1 MLCAALVLILI
12 PIWIVD
18 YPGMVDYPN
27 HLTRC
32 YILAHYHGNPLW
44 QQRYQLDHTPI
55 PNLMMDLIVTSLTRF
70 LPLLVSGKLFLS
82 LIAILYV
89 GGCSAVG
96 RSIAGRPNWLALPCA
111 FTLYNKQFLYGFA
124 NYVFGVGVFLCA
136 FAYWYR
142 VRDKMTPL
150 RFLICGLLSL
160 AAYFSH
166 LSSLV
171 FLFIAC
177 FIITLFDYL
186 RDRRL
191 HEHWFKMLWLIFP
204 APLLFLY
211 VSSRA
216 QVRSVDWS
224 YTIAEKLRALGS
236 PLQSYNIYVDAVV
249 AFVLLLC
256 LVVLVKGSKIHR
268 PVTIMAVFL
277 VLTFLTPDGLATD
290 RCVAER
296 FVVPGL
302 LIGILSIDPRRDKWR
317 NVVIGLAVA
326 VMLAHTVEIAANWR
340 TIDRESRNVL
350 AMGQVLPQRARFFAL
365 LPSDGLNVTRSWR
378 ENTAYFR
385 MRFFHVIEFWTISK
399 EADLSSLFANPG
411 QQPLVN
417 RQVYCRDPEVRP
429 SLTLG
434 CFAGYDYVWTYDP
447 TPAVKGYLSSMATPA
462 STWERAILW
471 RVNQRPDGGSSA
483 SR

>member
-1 MLCAALVLILI
+1 M
-12 PIWIVD
+12 VD

-32 YILAHYHGNPLW
+32 YILAHYHDNPLW

-55 PNLMMDLIVTSLTRF
+55 PNLMIDLIVPALTKF

-89 GGCSAVG
+89 GGCSAAG
-96 RSIAGRPNWLALPCA
+96 RSITGSPNWLALPCA
-111 FTLYNKQFLYGFA
+111 FTFYNKQLLYGFA
-124 NYVFGVGVFLCA
+124 NYAFGVGIFLCA

-142 VRDKMTPL
+142 VRDKMTPA

-160 AAYFSH
+160 VAYFSH

-177 FIITLFDYL
+177 FIVVLIDYIKDRGFRSLLF
-186 RDRRL
+186 
-191 HEHWFKMLWLIFP
+191 KTAWLIFP
-204 APLLFLY
+204 APLLFMY
-211 VSSRA
+211 VSSRKQA
-216 QVRSVDWS
+216 RSVDWS

-249 AFVLLLC
+249 AAVLFIC
-256 LVVLVKGSKIHR
+256 LVALIKGSRIHR
-268 PVTIMAVFL
+268 SVAIMAVFL
-277 VLTFLTPDGLATD
+277 ALTFLTPDGLATD

-302 LIGILSIDPRRDKWR
+302 LIGMLSIDPRRDKWR
-317 NVVIGLAVA
+317 SAAIGLAVA
-326 VMLAHTVEIAANWR
+326 AMLVHTAEIAANWR
-340 TIDRESRNVL
+340 TIDRESRSVL
-350 AMGQVLPQRARFFAL
+350 AMGQVLPQRARVFVL
-365 LPSDGLNVTRSWR
+365 LPAEGLNVTRSWR
-378 ENTAYFR
+378 ENTGYFR
-385 MRFFHVIEFWTISK
+385 MRFQHVIEFWTISK
-399 EADLSSLFANPG
+399 EADLSSLFVNPG
-411 QQPLVN
+411 QQPLVI
-417 RQVYCRDPEVRP
+417 RQIYCHDPSERP

-447 TPAVKGYLSSMATPA
+447 TPAVKDYLSGIAAPA
-462 STWERAILW
+462 STWERVILW
-471 RVNQRPDGGSSA
+471 RVNRRPDGGSPVSK
-483 SR
+483 